1 MRMSREKIIVKNQS
15 DSSILFGAPDPT
27 YQLILRECITCSYQ
41 VFIHA
46 VMCCLKKIFRI
57 LNCTVHTANTDG
69 RPCEV
74 IT

>member
-1 MRMSREKIIVKNQS
+1 MSREKIIVKNQS

-41 VFIHA
+41 IFIHA